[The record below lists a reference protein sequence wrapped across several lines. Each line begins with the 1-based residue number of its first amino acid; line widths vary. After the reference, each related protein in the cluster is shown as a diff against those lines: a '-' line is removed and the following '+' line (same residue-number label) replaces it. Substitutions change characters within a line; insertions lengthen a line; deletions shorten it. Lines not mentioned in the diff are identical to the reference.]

1 MEVTLTVVITSITV
15 IATAG
20 WAMTVP
26 AITIMM
32 IGWTLGRIYIAA
44 QLPVKRLKSN
54 AKAPIVSLIQ
64 ATSAG
69 LGMLVKLVLEA
80 ALNRKVLASVRAYGS
95 QESATTELHTRV
107 NAYGKISY
115 PFYDLNRW
123 EDQRATIN
131 DAAYPPLLKV
141 VGRSHGYGCRSIR
154 RRARCLARVRKRGSS
169 VNSWLHAL
177 FVIKFQRLATVVDT
191 GVERS
196 RSTGE

>member
-1 MEVTLTVVITSITV
+1 MQVTLTIVITSITV

-20 WAMTVP
+20 WTMIIP
-26 AITIMM
+26 AVAIMV

-69 LGMLVKLVLEA
+69 LGMLVRMVLDPALKSLV
-80 ALNRKVLASVRAYGS
+80 SVRAYGS

-115 PFYDLNRW
+115 PFYDLNR
-123 EDQRATIN
+123 
-131 DAAYPPLLKV
+131 
-141 VGRSHGYGCRSIR
+141 
-154 RRARCLARVRKRGSS
+154 
-169 VNSWLHAL
+169 
-177 FVIKFQRLATVVDT
+177 
-191 GVERS
+191 
-196 RSTGE
+196 